1 MPPSDFSKE
10 EEHPLKKLEAYGFTQ
25 GFKTE
30 AAYYSEFI
38 PGRIISQYRDLYK
51 VVTDQGEFFATLSG
65 KFRHEA
71 KHLLEFP
78 AVGDFV
84 MVDRHNDE
92 NGNGIIH
99 HVLTRKSS
107 FERTAVGYKNE
118 IQIVAANIDIVF
130 ICMSL
135 NNDYNLSRLER
146 YLSVAWNSGAVPVVV
161 LTKADLCD
169 NVLQKQAEI
178 GSIAMGVDIV
188 TTSTRDPTSVNML
201 LPYINEGSTAAFIG
215 SSGVGKSTLINCLA
229 GQEILDTSEIR
240 QDDKGRH
247 TSSRREL
254 ILLPKGG
261 ILIDTPG
268 MRELGVDS
276 VDLTQ
281 SFSDI
286 DALAS
291 QYRFKDCAHQKEP
304 GCAVR
309 SAIEDESLNP
319 RRLENYLKLK
329 KEARYEGLSS
339 RQIETE
345 KFNKMFAEVGGMK
358 NARKFMKEKKKRS
371 S

>member
-1 MPPSDFSKE
+1 M
-10 EEHPLKKLEAYGFTQ
+10 KKLETYGFTE
-25 GFKTE
+25 GFKRE
-30 AAYYSEFI
+30 AACYPEFI

-84 MVDRHNDE
+84 MVDRSDDK

-99 HVLTRKSS
+99 HILTRKSS
-107 FERTAVGYKNE
+107 FERTAVGFKNE
-118 IQIVAANIDIVF
+118 VQIVAANIDSVF

-146 YLSVAWNSGAVPVVV
+146 YLSVAWNSGATPVVV

-169 NVLQKQAEI
+169 DVPQKQAEI
-178 GSIAMGVDIV
+178 GSIAIGAAIV
-188 TTSTRDPTSVNML
+188 TTSNLNTASIDML

-215 SSGVGKSTLINCLA
+215 SSGVGKSTLINCLI
-229 GQEILDTSEIR
+229 GKEILPTREIR

-247 TSSRREL
+247 ASTRREL

-261 ILIDTPG
+261 VLIDTPG

-276 VDLTQ
+276 VDLAQ

-291 QYRFKDCAHQKEP
+291 QCRFKDCAHKKEP

-309 SAIEDESLNP
+309 GAIEDGSLNP

-345 KFNKMFAEVGGMK
+345 KCNEMFDEVGGMK
-358 NARKFMKEKKKRS
+358 NARKFMKEKNKRKY
-371 S
+371 

>member
-1 MPPSDFSKE
+1 M
-10 EEHPLKKLEAYGFTQ
+10 KKLEAYGFTQ
-25 GFKTE
+25 NFKTE
-30 AAYYSEFI
+30 ASRYSAFI
-38 PGRIISQYRDLYK
+38 PGRIISQSRDLYK

-71 KHLLEFP
+71 NHLEEFP

-84 MVDRHNDE
+84 MLDRSNNE

-107 FERTAVGYKNE
+107 FERTAVGFKNE
-118 IQIVAANIDIVF
+118 VQIVAANIDIVF

-161 LTKADLCD
+161 LTKADLCK
-169 NVLQKQAEI
+169 NVPQKQAEI
-178 GSIAMGVDIV
+178 GSIALGADIV
-188 TTSTRDPTSVNML
+188 TTSSQDAASIDML
-201 LPYINEGSTAAFIG
+201 LPFIRENSTAAFIG

-229 GQEILDTSEIR
+229 GKEILVTREIR

-247 TSSRREL
+247 ASTRREL

-261 ILIDTPG
+261 VLIDTPG

-276 VDLTQ
+276 VDLRQ

-286 DALAS
+286 DTLAT
-291 QYRFKDCAHQKEP
+291 QCRFKDCAHKKEP

-309 SAIEDESLNP
+309 SAVADGSLDP
-319 RRLENYLKLK
+319 RRFENYIKLK
-329 KEARYEGLSS
+329 KEARYEGLNS
-339 RQIETE
+339 RQIEAE
-345 KFNKMFAEVGGMK
+345 KTSEMFKDFGGVK
-358 NARKFMKEKKKRS
+358 NVRKIMKEKNKRGY
-371 S
+371 

>member
-1 MPPSDFSKE
+1 M
-10 EEHPLKKLEAYGFTQ
+10 KKLEAYGFTP

-30 AAYYSEFI
+30 ATCYSEFI
-38 PGRIISQYRDLYK
+38 PGRIISHYRDLYK
-51 VVTDQGEFFATLSG
+51 VVTDQGEFFATLAG
-65 KFRHEA
+65 KFRHKA

-84 MVDRHNDE
+84 MVDRSNDE

-99 HVLTRKSS
+99 HVLKRKSS
-107 FERTAVGYKNE
+107 FERTAVGFKNE
-118 IQIVAANIDIVF
+118 VQIVAANIDIVF

-146 YLSVAWNSGAVPVVV
+146 YLSVAWNSGAIPVVV
-161 LTKADLCD
+161 LTKADLCED
-169 NVLQKQAEI
+169 VMQKQAEI
-178 GSIAMGVDIV
+178 RSIAIGTDIV
-188 TTSTRDPTSVNML
+188 TTSNQDTSSIDRL
-201 LPYINEGSTAAFIG
+201 LPYIKEGSTAAFIG

-229 GQEILDTSEIR
+229 GQEILSTKEIR

-247 TSSRREL
+247 ASTRREL
-254 ILLPKGG
+254 ILLSEGG
-261 ILIDTPG
+261 VLIDTPG

-276 VDLTQ
+276 VDLAQ

-286 DALAS
+286 EVLAS
-291 QYRFKDCAHQKEP
+291 QCRFKDCAHKKEP

-309 SAIEDESLNP
+309 GAIEDGSLNP

-339 RQIETE
+339 RQIESE
-345 KFNKMFAEVGGMK
+345 KFNEMFAEVGGMK
-358 NARKFMKEKKKRS
+358 KARKIMKEKNKRKY
-371 S
+371 

>member
-1 MPPSDFSKE
+1 M
-10 EEHPLKKLEAYGFTQ
+10 KKLEAYGFTQ
-25 GFKTE
+25 DLKTE

-51 VVTDQGEFFATLSG
+51 VVTDQGEFFATLAG

-84 MVDRHNDE
+84 MVDRSNDE
-92 NGNGIIH
+92 KGNGVIH

-107 FERTAVGYKNE
+107 FERKAVGFKNE
-118 IQIVAANIDIVF
+118 VQIVAANIDIVF

-146 YLSVAWNSGAVPVVV
+146 YLSVAWNSGAVPVVI
-161 LTKADLCD
+161 LTKADLCE
-169 NVLQKQAEI
+169 NVPQKQAEI
-178 GSIAMGVDIV
+178 GSIVIGAEIV
-188 TTSTRDPTSVNML
+188 TTSNQDTSSIDLL
-201 LPYINEGSTAAFIG
+201 LPYIKEGATAAFIG

-229 GQEILDTSEIR
+229 GKEILSTKEIR

-247 TSSRREL
+247 ASTRREL
-254 ILLPKGG
+254 ILLPEGG
-261 ILIDTPG
+261 VLIDTPG

-291 QYRFKDCAHQKEP
+291 QCRFKDCAHKKEP

-309 SAIEDESLNP
+309 GAIKDESLHP

-339 RQIETE
+339 KQIETE
-345 KFNKMFAEVGGMK
+345 KFNEMFKEVGGMK
-358 NARKFMKEKKKRS
+358 NARKLMKEKNKRG
-371 S
+371 